1 LARLRSSFF
10 SLSGHGPNPATR
22 AHSPPTPFQSAPGP
36 DGVVI
41 GAVGLPPSVWARFG
55 WEDLEKRAERM
66 AGMAV
71 EIRRDKEIYATDGGW
86 FAARWHFSFD
96 HYHDPAQ
103 MGVGALRVFNDDR
116 LQPGAVWP
124 LHPHRDIESCTYVV
138 EGLFAHD
145 DSLGNNGTLEPG
157 AAQAMQ
163 FSHRGAL
170 HSERNGSQTQG
181 MRFLQFWILPSQ
193 EGLENSVQQRQYT
206 QADRAGRLLQIMG
219 PAGEDGLDLAQD
231 ARVLVA
237 HLRNG
242 DSVHYGLGAGRGGYL
257 YVLDGGVRLG
267 NETLGGGDAAK
278 LAGPEDLELTGTGT
292 AELILIEVPLQ
303 FRPVGVW
310 AR

>member
-1 LARLRSSFF
+1 M
-10 SLSGHGPNPATR
+10 T
-22 AHSPPTPFQSAPGP
+22 
-36 DGVVI
+36 
-41 GAVGLPPSVWARFG
+41 
-55 WEDLEKRAERM
+55 
-66 AGMAV
+66 V
-71 EIRRDKEIYATDGGW
+71 EIRRDKEIYAADGGW

-124 LHPHRDIESCTYVV
+124 LHPHRDIESCTFVV

-145 DSLGNNGTLEPG
+145 DSLGNDGTLEPG
-157 AAQAMQ
+157 AAQVMR

-170 HSERNGSQTQG
+170 HSERNGSQTEG

-206 QADRAGRLLQIMG
+206 QADRAGRLLQILG

-237 HLRNG
+237 RLGGG
-242 DSVHYGLGAGRGGYL
+242 DHVQHPLAEGRGGYL
-257 YVLDGGVRLG
+257 YVIDGELRLG
-267 NETLGGGDAAK
+267 DETLGHGDAAK
-278 LAGPEDLELTGTGT
+278 LAGPEDLRLTGLTG
-292 AELILIEVPLQ
+292 AELILIEVPLNFQ
-303 FRPVGVW
+303 PIGVW